1 MLTIEIPFYK
11 IDFFEDTLKSLANQ
25 TNKNFTV
32 YIGNDASSENP
43 INIFNKYKPRI
54 NLKYKKFEEFIAKYL
69 LNNPQKL
76 TGISIK
82 LMLVTLIKKLCK

>member
-1 MLTIEIPFYK
+1 MLAIVIPYYK
-11 IDFFEDTLKSLANQ
+11 LSFFEETLKSLADQ
-25 TNKNFTV
+25 TDKRFKV